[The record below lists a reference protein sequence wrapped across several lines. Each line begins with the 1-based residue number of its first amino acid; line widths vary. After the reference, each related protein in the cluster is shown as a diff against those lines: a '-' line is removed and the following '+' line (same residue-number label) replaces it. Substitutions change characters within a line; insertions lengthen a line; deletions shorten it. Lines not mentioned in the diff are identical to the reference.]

1 MPEPAAQSENS
12 ASYLQSMI
20 DAVRQVGAFER
31 VEAKLQGEPLE
42 AFRSPRKKSWWP
54 GSVLSAIILA
64 LHDVTDGSTVQ
75 QVAYLSTKNGVA
87 PVAMPLVKVTF
98 ALFGPS
104 PHTIF
109 AKASQYATTSVR
121 GLELE
126 WKKDGDRSGVL
137 WASYPN
143 PVPAQYA
150 DVWKGTLQFVF
161 ELTKVAG
168 AFGAIRHER
177 DGRALQMPVS
187 WS

>member
-1 MPEPAAQSENS
+1 MPEPGAQFENS

-20 DAVRQVGAFER
+20 DAVREVGAFER
-31 VEAKLQGEPLE
+31 VEAKLQGDPLE
-42 AFRSPRKKSWWP
+42 ALRAPRKKPWWP
-54 GSVLSAIILA
+54 GSVLSAITAA
-64 LHDVTDGSTVQ
+64 LHEATDGATVQ
-75 QVAYLSTKNGVA
+75 RVAYLSTKNGVA
-87 PVAMPLVKVTF
+87 PVAMPLIKVTF

-109 AKASQYATTSVR
+109 AKASAYATTAVR
-121 GLELE
+121 GLELD

-137 WASYPN
+137 WASYPIA
-143 PVPAQYA
+143 VPASYA

-161 ELTKVAG
+161 ELTKVTG

-177 DGRALQMPVS
+177 DGRTLQIPVS

>member
-54 GSVLSAIILA
+54 GSVLSAIIVA

-75 QVAYLSTKNGVA
+75 RVAYLSTKNGVA
-87 PVAMPLVKVTF
+87 PVAMPLIKVTF
-98 ALFGPS
+98 ALFGPT

-109 AKASQYATTSVR
+109 AKASSYATMAVR

-126 WKKDGDRSGVL
+126 WKKDGERSGVL
-137 WASYPN
+137 SASYPN
-143 PVPAQYA
+143 AVPPHYG
-150 DVWKGTLQFVF
+150 DIWKGTLQFVF
-161 ELTKVAG
+161 ELTKVTG
-168 AFGAIRHER
+168 TFGAIRHER
-177 DGRALQMPVS
+177 DGRTLLIPVS